1 MRQDIKKILI
11 ECSVIIVALAVIA
24 VIIAASLTNGFTN
37 LKPFEKQ
44 EVTINVQ
51 ENVSQDTNKV
61 EEKNNDYLKVD
72 FEGTHLEPNIRLAAS
87 EVETYANGTVSKTLT
102 ATVLPENAVD
112 KTCDWAIEWV
122 IPVTE
127 GADLSEYLTV
137 TPQSDGSNVATVTA
151 YQGFEGGKARVT
163 VTTRVGK
170 FTAECYIVYDGA
182 PKYLYFVKD
191 GVNYGSLNEIELDA
205 GASYVFDLQLDN
217 DLGAVGSKYTGNY
230 EIYAYGMSGR
240 FTSEKKEIL
249 NGTVTSTE
257 EYVVNLENK
266 KAGDLTFDHTYFFN
280 ASLEGN
286 KLTIN
291 VIRSEKSFLLP
302 LAPVRTGT
310 QYSYKGTYTDPRSG
324 GVPDDCEWYIG
335 VKDTVSGQ
343 EELLYFDII
352 CTVESVAL
360 SNTSISF

>member
-51 ENVSQDTNKV
+51 ENVSQDTNNVQEVKKDLMQI
-61 EEKNNDYLKVD
+61 EYEA
-72 FEGTHLEPNIRLAAS
+72 TTIEPRIRLS
-87 EVETYANGTVSKTLT
+87 STPETYANGTVSKTLT
-102 ATVLPENAVD
+102 ATVLPESAVD

-122 IPVTE
+122 VPVSE

-137 TPQSDGSNVATVTA
+137 TPQFDGSNVATVTA

-182 PKYLYFVKD
+182 PKYLHFVKD
-191 GVNYGSLNEIELDA
+191 GVNYGNLNEIELEA
-205 GASYVFDLQLDN
+205 GSSYEFDLQLDN

-240 FTSEKKEIL
+240 FTSEKQEIL

-257 EYVVNLENK
+257 EYVVNLETK

-324 GVPDDCEWYIG
+324 GVPDNCEWYIG

-343 EELLYFDII
+343 ESLLYFDII
-352 CTVESVAL
+352 CTVESVAM
-360 SNTSISF
+360 SDTSISF